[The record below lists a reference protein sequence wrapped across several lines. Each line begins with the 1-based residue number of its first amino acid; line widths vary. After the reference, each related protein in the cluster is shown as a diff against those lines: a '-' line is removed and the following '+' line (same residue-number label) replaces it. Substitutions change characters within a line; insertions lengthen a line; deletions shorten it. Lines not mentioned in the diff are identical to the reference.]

1 VVPWPVD
8 YQTQGGLRW
17 PLNFSAA
24 ARLDELDMAAREWL
38 GLLAYRLMGRTS
50 ALLPAP
56 LPAPD
61 S

>member
-1 VVPWPVD
+1 
-8 YQTQGGLRW
+8 
-17 PLNFSAA
+17 LNFSAA